1 MRARSGLIKF
11 ASSAFA
17 LTLLTACQNPP
28 AATPNEAPHEAP
40 NEPPSIIFMIGDG
53 MGFEYISA
61 YRYAHSEL
69 GADALTP
76 TVFDDLLV
84 GAATTYPDD
93 DTWVTDSAASAT
105 ALASGV
111 KSYNGAIGLDRQQQP
126 VTTLMEVAR
135 QQGWGTGA
143 VVSVQVTHATPA
155 SFFTHHASRSMYNQ
169 IADSYAEHVVG
180 GASSFDVLLGGGY
193 SHFVRDDKNWL
204 PELAANGMQVV
215 TTFDQLDTIAQT
227 PVLGLFA
234 PLALPHSI
242 DAEPQ
247 LGAMTEQA
255 LRLLQQQQQSTGKP
269 FALMVEGSLID
280 WCGHSNDI
288 ACAVH
293 EVADF
298 ANAIE
303 VVLNY
308 QKQHPNTL
316 VVITAD
322 HSTGGLTL
330 GQGGEYA
337 WHSDKVM
344 GIKASLEVMT
354 RGLLERQPSEFRDYL
369 TPLLNLPVT
378 EAQWQRLEA
387 VQIPAELRGRARQMP
402 YGKVLVEIISE
413 HTRTG
418 WTTTGHTAVDVPVL
432 AIGPGAE
439 QFRGYQDNTEI
450 AKLLLQ
456 MIQQQ

>member
-1 MRARSGLIKF
+1 MRAHSKRLKYPAI
-11 ASSAFA
+11 A
-17 LTLLTACQNPP
+17 LAVGLLTACQSP
-28 AATPNEAPHEAP
+28 APVAPST
-40 NEPPSIIFMIGDG
+40 PPSIIFMVGDG

-69 GADALTP
+69 GAEALTP

-93 DTWVTDSAASAT
+93 DTWVTDSAAAAT
-105 ALASGV
+105 ALATGV
-111 KSYNGAIGLDRQQQP
+111 KSYNGAIGLDTQQQP
-126 VTTLMEVAR
+126 LTTMMEVAK

-155 SFFTHHASRSMYNQ
+155 AFFTHHASRTMYDA
-169 IADSYAEHVVG
+169 IADSYAQQVSAGEWG
-180 GASSFDVLLGGGY
+180 FDVLLGGGQ

-204 PELAANGMQVV
+204 PELTAQGLHIA
-215 TTFDQLDTIAQT
+215 TEIEQLNQLQHT

-247 LGAMTEQA
+247 LAAMTTQA

-280 WCGHSNDI
+280 WCGHANDI

-298 ANAIE
+298 ANAIK
-303 VVLNY
+303 VVLEY
-308 QKQHPNTL
+308 QQQHPNTL

-337 WHSDKVM
+337 WYSDKVM

-354 RGLLERQPSEFRDYL
+354 RGLLTRQPSEFRDYL
-369 TPLLNLPVT
+369 SPLLNLPLT
-378 EAQWQRLEA
+378 EQQWQQLEA
-387 VQIPAELRGRARQMP
+387 VQVPDELRGRARQMP
-402 YGKVLVEIISE
+402 HGKVLVEIISA

-439 QFRGYQDNTEI
+439 KFRGYQDNTEI
-450 AKLLLQ
+450 AKLLLSI
-456 MIQQQ
+456 MQQQ